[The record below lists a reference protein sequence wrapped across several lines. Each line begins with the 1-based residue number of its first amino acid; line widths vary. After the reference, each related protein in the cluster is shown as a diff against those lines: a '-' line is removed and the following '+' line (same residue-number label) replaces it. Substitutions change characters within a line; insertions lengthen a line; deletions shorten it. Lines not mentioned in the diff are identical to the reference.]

1 MQGSLYV
8 ALSSQ
13 IALER
18 RLTTLADNVAN
29 ANTTGFRATEIKF
42 NEVLADTG
50 VSDVSFVNEGQ
61 EFLSSANGGLSAS
74 GSSLDFALRGDAWFM
89 IETPTG
95 QMLTRDGRF
104 SITENG
110 ELVNINGYPVL
121 DPGGAPIQL
130 DPAAGAPEAGRD
142 GGLSQNGVRVG
153 AIGLYQADLSRGF
166 QRMGPLGIV
175 PVVPPEPLVDVATAG
190 LVQGYTED
198 SNVNPVAE
206 MSRLIMVSRA
216 FENASAMMRSTE
228 DTFREAIRTLGSGQ

>member
-29 ANTTGFRATEIKF
+29 TNTTGFRATEIKF
-42 NEVLADTG
+42 NEVLANTG
-50 VSDVSFVNEGQ
+50 SNDVSFVDQGQ
-61 EFLSSANGGLSAS
+61 DFLKTTNGGLSAT
-74 GSSLDFALRGDAWFM
+74 GNQLDFALRGDAWFM

-104 SITENG
+104 TITQAG

-130 DPAAGAPEAGRD
+130 DPEGGAPKAGRD
-142 GGLSQNGVRVG
+142 GGLTQDGFRLG
-153 AIGLYQADLSRGF
+153 AIGLFQADLSQGF
-166 QRMGPLGIV
+166 QRQASLGIV
-175 PVVPPEPLVDVATAG
+175 PVIPPEPLIDTAG
-190 LVQGYTED
+190 AGLLQGYLED
-198 SNVNPVAE
+198 SNVNPVSE
-206 MSRLIMVSRA
+206 MSHLIMVSRA
-216 FENASAMMRSTE
+216 FENASAMMKATE
-228 DTFREAIRTLGSGQ
+228 DTFKEAIRTLGSGR